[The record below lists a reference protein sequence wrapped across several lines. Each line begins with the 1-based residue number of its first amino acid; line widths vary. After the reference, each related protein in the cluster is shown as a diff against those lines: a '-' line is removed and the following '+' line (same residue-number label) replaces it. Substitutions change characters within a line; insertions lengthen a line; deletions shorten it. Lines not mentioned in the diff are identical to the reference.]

1 MAKRFFYVCAAFL
14 CLVLSYHFGA
24 ANAQGRTG
32 TNPAVSV
39 AFQGGA
45 TFLAMTAA
53 GDAYESD
60 DVGTTWRF
68 KGNIFGATT
77 PTGP

>member
-1 MAKRFFYVCAAFL
+1 MMKRILYVCLAIL
-14 CLVLSYHFGA
+14 CLAVAYHVGA
-24 ANAQGRTG
+24 SRAQGRTG

-45 TFLAMTAA
+45 TFLAMTAS

-60 DVGTTWRF
+60 DVGATWRF
-68 KGNIFGATT
+68 KGNLFGATT